1 MRANLLNSNFYLYF
15 SLAWMQQQNYLQFPD
30 IKQEPISP
38 HYDMACSSITPP
50 PPQRYTPS
58 PNMLHANS
66 FTPNIPIQGV
76 SQQPHY
82 EMVGYIPS
90 VSPLQ
95 QTNILNQPYQ
105 SPPNQNHNPNPNQI
119 NIQNIMGNAGINFLN
134 NNNNNNNNNNHNQN
148 LNNQTEQRNL
158 GDVLTNNLDNINC
171 LNNVTSTTNEDNAME
186 SVSMNISSLLD
197 LDSQQQINTSDLIMS
212 TDMLNDIMK
221 NLANEGNGANQTPLN
236 VNVMQTNNI
245 DAAADEEENMT
256 DSFKQFSIE

>member
-1 MRANLLNSNFYLYF
+1 
-15 SLAWMQQQNYLQFPD
+15 MQQQNYLQFPD
-30 IKQEPISP
+30 VKQEPISP
-38 HYDMACSSITPP
+38 HYDVACSSITPP

-76 SQQPHY
+76 SQQTHF

-105 SPPNQNHNPNPNQI
+105 SPPNQNHNPNQNQI
-119 NIQNIMGNAGINFLN
+119 NIQNIMGNADMHFLN
-134 NNNNNNNNNNHNQN
+134 NNNNNNNNHNPN
-148 LNNQTEQRNL
+148 LNNQTEQSNL

-171 LNNVTSTTNEDNAME
+171 LNNITNTTNQDNAME
-186 SVSMNISSLLD
+186 SMNISSLLD
-197 LDSQQQINTSDLIMS
+197 LDSQQQINTSELMSNDL
-212 TDMLNDIMK
+212 LNDFIK
-221 NLANEGNGANQTPLN
+221 NLDNGGNGANETPLN
-236 VNVMQTNNI
+236 VNAMQTNNI